1 MLCLFIKVE
10 KEYVHNLQADINSH
24 LKVRLEFSCWC
35 QKRGTEHY
43 IFWLPLCRVSSTMST
58 FLKNTIVLLGEKK
71 NTVVQ
76 MGHFQINMI
85 QAGGC
90 DKCLE

>member
-24 LKVRLEFSCWC
+24 LKVKARIFMLVSEKGNRALYILAATVQGFIYNVYVS
-35 QKRGTEHY
+35 KEHNS
-43 IFWLPLCRVSSTMST
+43 IVGGK
-58 FLKNTIVLLGEKK
+58 KNTI
-71 NTVVQ
+71 VQ